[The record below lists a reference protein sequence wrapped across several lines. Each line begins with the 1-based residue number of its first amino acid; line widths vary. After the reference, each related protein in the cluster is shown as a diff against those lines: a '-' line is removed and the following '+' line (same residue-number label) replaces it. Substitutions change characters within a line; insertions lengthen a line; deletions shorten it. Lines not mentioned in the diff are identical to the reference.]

1 MKIIK
6 RLGCLI
12 IAIFMSVMFVACGNN
27 SNNNN
32 NNENNNG
39 GENPLVQYT
48 VTFKVDDTIFLVK
61 KVASGSL
68 VEKPETDPSKENLN
82 FVGWYDGETEWDF
95 EENIVT
101 KDLTLTAK
109 FLGDYDKDNY
119 KIIATKEQLIAYAS
133 NVENYTV
140 NARLYSDINLGGMEW
155 TPISS
160 NPGMDTETE
169 ELKNVYSATF
179 DGNGHT
185 IKNYK
190 ISSNV
195 QEGLGTP
202 YVGFF
207 GLIDYATICNLNLSD
222 FIIDIVDY
230 EAKTGIMVGGLV
242 GGITQANVVNC
253 SVKGSINLEVSNNC
267 TELDGFCVGGLV
279 GMTIYGLAES
289 STVSNCYSMVNINFQ
304 GISGSSFNCFGGLI
318 GMYSSKGSI
327 VSNCYSTGNIN
338 MNLIENEGAES
349 CVGGFIGL
357 ANDFIEILN
366 SYATGNINV
375 MYSGDDNVA
384 VGGFVSISRAVIENC
399 YRYNGQIISAP
410 SGSEICEEG
419 ISADMQTIWKFV
431 SENWDSD
438 IWNLYTDK
446 NPTLKAFS

>member
-119 KIIATKEQLIAYAS
+119 KIIATKEQLIAYVS

-155 TPISS
+155 TPIANDVKYDSS
-160 NPGMDTETE
+160 GNLDEYFDT
-169 ELKNVYSATF
+169 YSAIF

-190 ISSNV
+190 ISS
-195 QEGLGTP
+195 
-202 YVGFF
+202 YVELDDLEIAYAGFF
-207 GLIDYATICNLNLSD
+207 GFTNKATISNLNLSD
-222 FIIDIVDY
+222 FIIDITINDC
-230 EAKTGIMVGGLV
+230 EKIEEGFCVGGLI
-242 GGITQANVVNC
+242 GANSQSNVFNC
-253 SVKGSINLEVSNNC
+253 SVNGSINLEVSNNC
-267 TELDGFCVGGLV
+267 TELDGCCVGGF
-279 GMTIYGLAES
+279 IGLAES
-289 STVSNCYSMVNINFQ
+289 STMSNCYSMVNINFQ
-304 GISGSSFNCFGGLI
+304 GISGSLFNCFGGLI
-318 GMYSSKGSI
+318 GMYSSRGSI

-349 CVGGFIGL
+349 CVGGLVGMVNNF
-357 ANDFIEILN
+357 E
-366 SYATGNINV
+366 NI
-375 MYSGDDNVA
+375 
-384 VGGFVSISRAVIENC
+384 IENC

-431 SENWDSD
+431 TENWDSD

-446 NPTLKAFS
+446 NPTLKEIK